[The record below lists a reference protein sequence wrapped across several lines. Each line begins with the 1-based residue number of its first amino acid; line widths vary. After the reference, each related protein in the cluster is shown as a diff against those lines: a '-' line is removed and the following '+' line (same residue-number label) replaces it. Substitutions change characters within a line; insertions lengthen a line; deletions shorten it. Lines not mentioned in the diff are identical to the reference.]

1 MRVADERRVCR
12 AGDIVVVPPDTLHD
26 FRVVTDVIMEVIA
39 EQDIGT
45 FWPVRRAD
53 GTTHLVQVYT
63 LSPWNPPPQGGE
75 SPRRNSRRSSVRST
89 STCSGHHSRGHRQR
103 ASTPD

>member
-1 MRVADERRVCR
+1 VQATTRRPRIEQPGLITQHGEV
-12 AGDIVVVPPDTLHD
+12 GDGLPPSASITD
-26 FRVVTDVIMEVIA
+26 RVVTDVIMEVIA

-45 FWPVRRAD
+45 FWRVRRAD

-75 SPRRNSRRSSVRST
+75 YT
-89 STCSGHHSRGHRQR
+89 TEEELEALQR
-103 ASTPD
+103 KIDIDV